1 MFLVEEGGKCV
12 MLAEGVLHLL
22 YLYSILFVIVSLN
35 ELSGCL
41 SSILEN
47 MVKSRSVKRMLGNIV
62 KKAVLVGIVSK
73 CFCIVLMK
81 K

>member
-35 ELSGCL
+35 ELR
-41 SSILEN
+41 
-47 MVKSRSVKRMLGNIV
+47 VSVFHTGKYGQI
-62 KKAVLVGIVSK
+62 KE
-73 CFCIVLMK
+73 C
-81 K
+81 